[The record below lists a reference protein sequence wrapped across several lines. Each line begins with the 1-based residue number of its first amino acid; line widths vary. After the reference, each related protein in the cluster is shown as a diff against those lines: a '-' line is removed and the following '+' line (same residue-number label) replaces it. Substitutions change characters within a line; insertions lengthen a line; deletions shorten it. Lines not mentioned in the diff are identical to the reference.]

1 MICATLD
8 SSVYIRALHLGGP
21 AASLLHHARVGNIRI
36 DLSDSILDETMRV
49 LRDKFDW
56 NGYMLH
62 SARGKL
68 LAKAQHVSPSKKLS
82 VIKEDPEDDHVLEC
96 ALEARSE
103 FIVSEDK
110 DLLRLRAFANARIV
124 TIATF
129 VALIPL
135 PRQQ

>member
-1 MICATLD
+1 
-8 SSVYIRALHLGGP
+8 
-21 AASLLHHARVGNIRI
+21 
-36 DLSDSILDETMRV
+36 
-49 LRDKFDW
+49 
-56 NGYMLH
+56 MLH

-68 LAKAQHVSPSKKLS
+68 LAIAHHVSPSKKLS

-110 DLLRLRAFANARIV
+110 DLLRLREFANARIL
-124 TIATF
+124 TLATF